1 MSVMNCEFVSH
12 ALYRN
17 LYSGRTANV
26 WHWSTFTLS
35 YATFDVETHA
45 IYKLLF
51 GIQQRMKWEKKQL
64 YIIIITT
71 NKHTYNVWNECFFA
85 FLAQCRRDCFNAAN
99 FFMYAERAW
108 NEMDLAFVCKIVKQ
122 TRNILPLFQF
132 FLLVIQWFVTQ
143 QMEIMSSEFKQ
154 SASTGML
161 HKLTIWF
168 SCK

>member
-1 MSVMNCEFVSH
+1 MSLFHTHCIGICIAVERPMYDIGLHLHWAMLHLTLKRTQFINCFSAYNKEW
-12 ALYRN
+12 N
-17 LYSGRTANV
+17 
-26 WHWSTFTLS
+26 
-35 YATFDVETHA
+35 E
-45 IYKLLF
+45 K
-51 GIQQRMKWEKKQL
+51 KKQL